1 MNRSKN
7 SIELPAILN
16 LSVGLSQFQ
25 EEPRFNGKNCNRLE
39 LESLRNIATYFV
51 NSGYSQF
58 AAVGRENHRGIFSF
72 DQILTNIYHAFIPI
86 SLTRLLVR
94 H

>member
-1 MNRSKN
+1 MNRSKDW
-7 SIELPAILN
+7 IQFPAILN

-25 EEPRFNGKNCNRLE
+25 GEPRFNGKNCNRLE

-58 AAVGRENHRGIFSF
+58 AAVERENHKGIVSF
-72 DQILTNIYHAFIPI
+72 NQILTNIYHAFIPI